1 MPILVFILSLTL
13 GGCSFLN
20 LSKAPEDE
28 SDRELASVEEP
39 AKEIRAKRKEIEL
52 RDTIRENPEEPTKLA
67 LRKRVLVLPFRNQSD
82 FGGLEL
88 SQFAADEVK
97 NSLKSLDSFVVVN
110 EKDVRDLDKAVLPTG
125 ELDMAKIFELARA
138 HGVVAL
144 VTGNIQNISVK
155 EKGSQ
160 IGIFQTR
167 YNTIQ
172 AHVQVELWEVLNQKP
187 LSTKDFTAEV
197 TEENT
202 EIFGNRSL
210 ASKQSSQAEGAISEA
225 IQQILPSFSSEA
237 QRLGWTGRIAKIDL
251 HRFYINAGELS
262 GVTRNQILRVFG
274 EAEPIID
281 KESGLMIGMAPGR
294 FKGLLKVV
302 DFFGEDGAIAIVHSG
317 AGFQEKDRVEAFT
330 PPTP

>member
-1 MPILVFILSLTL
+1 MPVLAFLLSLTL
-13 GGCSFLN
+13 AGCSFLI
-20 LSKAPEDE
+20 LSKAPE
-28 SDRELASVEEP
+28 SDAERELASVEEP
-39 AKEIRAKRKEIEL
+39 AKETKAKKREAEL
-52 RDTIRENPEEPTKLA
+52 RDSIRENPEEPTKLS
-67 LRKRVLVLPFRNQSD
+67 LRKRVLVLPFQNQSN
-82 FGGLEL
+82 FGETEL
-88 SQFAADEVK
+88 SQFATDEVK

-110 EKDVRDLDKAVLPTG
+110 ETELRDLDKAVLPNG
-125 ELDMAKIFELARA
+125 DLDMPKLFEVARA
-138 HGVVAL
+138 HGIVAL
-144 VTGNIQNISVK
+144 VTGKIKNITVK
-155 EKGSQ
+155 EKGNQ

-172 AHVQVELWEVLNQKP
+172 AHVQLELWEVLQQKP

-202 EIFGNRSL
+202 KVFGNRTL
-210 ASKQSSQAEGAISEA
+210 ASKESSQAEGAISEA
-225 IQQILPSFSSEA
+225 IQQMLPSFYSEA
-237 QRLGWTGRIAKIDL
+237 QRLGWSGRIAKIDL
-251 HRFYINAGELS
+251 HRYYINAGELS

-274 EAEPIID
+274 DAEPIID

-330 PPTP
+330 PPNP